1 MTDKPKAQMP
11 VAEPAAPDR
20 ALPAGACDAHIH
32 MVAGPGEFPLW
43 DGRVEDPAPG
53 TLFEDWIGL
62 YERHM
67 AALGIDRVVVVHSI
81 LYGADNAV
89 TKAAVARLGRDRAR
103 GIGLVD
109 DRASEADLDALAEAG
124 LCGVRL
130 NYVHG
135 GVLSWGGVTAMADRL
150 KARGMHVQMLMNA
163 HRHMAELEDGV
174 RAMPV
179 PVVFD
184 HIGWPDVAAGPDEPG
199 FRRLCAL
206 LADGK
211 AFVKLSGLYR
221 LADAPYEATD
231 ALVAALVRANPERC
245 LWGSDWPHLMLADAK
260 MPDAGALLNAFLR
273 VVTDDETRRRIL
285 VDNPARL
292 YGF

>member
-1 MTDKPKAQMP
+1 MDKPKAQMP
-11 VAEPAAPDR
+11 VDVPAAPDWR
-20 ALPAGACDAHIH
+20 LPAGACDTHIH
-32 MVAGPGEFPLW
+32 MVAGLDEFPLW
-43 DGRVEDPAPG
+43 EGRVEDPAPG
-53 TLFEDWIGL
+53 PDFAGWISL
-62 YERHM
+62 YEEHM
-67 AALGIDRVVVVHSI
+67 ETLGLERVVVVHSI

-89 TKAAVARLGRDRAR
+89 TKAAVARLGRARAR
-103 GIGLVD
+103 GIGLVTD
-109 DRASEADLDALAEAG
+109 EAADAELDALADAG

-130 NYVHG
+130 NSVHG
-135 GVLSWGGVTAMADRL
+135 GVLSWAGVTAMADRL

-163 HRHMAELEDGV
+163 HRHMAELEQGV

-184 HIGWPDVAAGPDEPG
+184 HVGWPDVAAGTDEPG

-206 LADGK
+206 LADGR
-211 AFVKLSGLYR
+211 AWVKLSGLYR
-221 LADAPYEATD
+221 LSDAPYEATD
-231 ALVAALVRANPERC
+231 ALVAALVSANPERC

-260 MPDAGALLNAFLR
+260 MPDAGGLLNALLR